1 MLKFFRRIRQNLLIQ
16 NKTSKYFKYAIGE
29 IVLVVIGIL
38 IALQINNWNEERK
51 RANQENVILQSLKS
65 DFKESEKRLQ
75 HTLMMQ
81 KNALSRSISLIS
93 IYEDKIPMPIND
105 SIKMFV
111 EYGAFSWYRAELVT
125 GAYDALINTGDSDLI
140 KNGEL
145 NRLLAEY
152 FSILNAGFED
162 QETSMFLLHRLQ
174 IIAEPIL
181 LTLSVP
187 QLRNR
192 IGLQQNSD
200 ADKEAEAIKFLFK
213 QKAFFGHLYNKT
225 QLEDLRH
232 SIQKDLMNRITE
244 ILAIIDEELKPIEND

>member
-1 MLKFFRRIRQNLLIQ
+1 MKNQ
-16 NKTSKYFKYAIGE
+16 TGKYFKYAIGE
-29 IVLVVIGIL
+29 IILVVIGIL
-38 IALQINNWNEERK
+38 IALQINNWNENRK
-51 RANQENVILQSLKS
+51 RTNQEHVILRSLKS

-81 KNALSRSISLIS
+81 KNSLARSISLIS
-93 IYEDKIPMPIND
+93 VYENKIPMPIND
-105 SIKMFV
+105 SIKMYV

-162 QETSMFLLHRLQ
+162 QETSMFLLNRLQ

-187 QLRNR
+187 QLRDR
-192 IGLQQNSD
+192 IELEQNSD
-200 ADKEAEAIKFLFK
+200 RAKEAEAIKFLFE

-232 SIQKDLMNRITE
+232 IIQKDLMNLISE
-244 ILAIIDEELKPIEND
+244 ILEIIDKELKTIKND